1 MYLKR
6 DFLIVQVSNMDA
18 IFVPLKNHQK
28 LIKTL
33 GLRREDSITIE
44 LIFEHKKDNMVT
56 LILDLKPIPG
66 VP

>member
-1 MYLKR
+1 
-6 DFLIVQVSNMDA
+6 MDA

-28 LIKTL
+28 LIKIL

-44 LIFEHKKDNMVT
+44 LIFENKKDNMVT

-66 VP
+66 AP

>member
-1 MYLKR
+1 
-6 DFLIVQVSNMDA
+6 MDA

-44 LIFEHKKDNMVT
+44 LIFENKKDNMVT

-66 VP
+66 AP